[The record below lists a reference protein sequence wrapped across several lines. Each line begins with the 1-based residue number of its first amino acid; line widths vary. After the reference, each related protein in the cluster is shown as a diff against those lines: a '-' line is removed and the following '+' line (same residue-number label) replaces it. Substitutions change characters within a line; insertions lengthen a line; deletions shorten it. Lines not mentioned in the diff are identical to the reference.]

1 MDTKATMQAAK
12 NSDPFAGQQKPQP
25 VSLASLKRASRWLN
39 EFASNVTSQSGEDGI
54 VAKALSLLPDLNLW
68 CVEFGAWDGKHLSNT
83 YNLVES
89 KGYSV
94 LLIEG
99 DASKFEELRHNYP
112 HKDRAVFVN
121 AFVGW
126 SETDG
131 LDRILSS
138 YPVPRDFDLLSV
150 DVDGNDYHIW
160 KAVKSFQPKL
170 VLIEYNTSMVNGVNF
185 VQSADPRCNQG
196 SSAASLVKL
205 GSEKGYELIAVT
217 KYNLLFVR
225 REYYPLFGIPDN
237 SLELMRDEE
246 PNYVFFGYDGTVFL
260 HGNCC
265 PEWHPG
271 WRLSAQDIQLL
282 PSILR
287 RYPANYSF
295 AQRQM
300 LRAFFLLKYPGPALK
315 RIGNYFRKNSGN

>member
-1 MDTKATMQAAK
+1 MDIRTAQQLAKIGDASPGQISQA
-12 NSDPFAGQQKPQP
+12 G
-25 VSLASLKRASRWLN
+25 SLATLKRASRWLN
-39 EFASNVTSQSGEDGI
+39 EFARNVNSQGGEDGI
-54 VAKALSLLPDLNLW
+54 VAKALSLLPDLSYW

-83 YNLVES
+83 FSLVES

-94 LLIEG
+94 VLIEG
-99 DASKFEELRHNYP
+99 DTAKYRELSANYP

-126 SETDG
+126 SEHDG
-131 LDRILSS
+131 LDQILRS
-138 YPVPRDFDLLSV
+138 YPIPQSFDLLSV
-150 DVDGNDYHIW
+150 DVDGNDYHVW
-160 KAVKSFQPKL
+160 GAVKSFQPKL
-170 VLIEYNTSMVNGVNF
+170 VLIEFNTSMVNGVEF
-185 VQSADPRCNQG
+185 VQPADAGCNQG
-196 SSAASLVKL
+196 ASPASLVKL

-225 REYYPLFGIPDN
+225 REYFPLFGIPDN

-260 HGNCC
+260 QGSCR

-271 WRLSAQDIQLL
+271 WRLSARKIQLL
-282 PSILR
+282 PSLLR
-287 RYPANYSF
+287 RYPPNYSF

-300 LRAFFLLKYPGPALK
+300 LRAFFVLKHPGEIL
-315 RIGNYFRKNSGN
+315 RRMGDYFKTK